1 MCENV
6 YKIHAFC
13 QSVGH
18 HPGKRPYKPG
28 SHGFNLKCFDKFG
41 NAHTVGG
48 RIKKAV
54 VKGAGQLY
62 IGSVPNL
69 RAIWSA
75 ASRRDSECKVQYM
88 GSGRYSLEC
97 FIQGAGNYPL
107 LVTDA
112 QGKTACMATIHVK
125 SGRVW
130 PAHCWLDP
138 NNSYNS
144 PPNKI
149 FTCYIYLYDRY
160 FNPCF
165 SFTSDTSV
173 TVLLGSQSLSAVL
186 VRSPTPCCGVLNR
199 CQIKFT
205 PQITGNRSELLKIF
219 INNCPIADD
228 PKIFHITEEVS
239 FKGRLSHLRSTTERE
254 VAMLP
259 IVTIDRSNILES
271 TLQKLTVLD
280 FKFRVRFVG
289 ESGIDTCGMSR

>member
-6 YKIHAFC
+6 SNIHAFS
-13 QSVGH
+13 QSIGH
-18 HPGKRPYKPG
+18 HPAKSPYKP
-28 SHGFNLKCFDKFG
+28 SFHGFNLKCFDKFG

-54 VKGAGQLY
+54 VKGAGQLL

-69 RAIWSA
+69 RALQSA
-75 ASRRDSECKVQYM
+75 SSRRDSECKVQYM
-88 GSGRYSLEC
+88 GSGRYSLKC
-97 FIQGAGNYPL
+97 FIQGTGNYPL

-112 QGKTACMATIHVK
+112 QGKTACMATINVK
-125 SGRVW
+125 SDRVW

-138 NNSYNS
+138 NNTYNS
-144 PPNKI
+144 PPNTI

-165 SFTSDTSV
+165 NFTSDTSV
-173 TVLLGSQSLSAVL
+173 TVLLGSQLLPTML

-199 CQIKFT
+199 HQIKFT
-205 PQITGNRSELLKIF
+205 PQITGTTSELLKIV
-219 INNCPIADD
+219 INNRPIGDD
-228 PKIFHITEEVS
+228 PKMFHITEDVS
-239 FKGRLSHLRSTTERE
+239 FKGRLSHLRSTTGRG

-280 FKFRVRFVG
+280 FKFRVRFIG
-289 ESGIDTCGMSR
+289 ESGIDTGGMSR